1 MKLRNLITL
10 VFLSAVTLG
19 SCTKEDMVGPDASFS
34 TSLIDATATDAT
46 AYAGEAFWVKVKRT
60 NSEFYSLYKGETGS
74 IFGAQGAKG
83 ETFSITTDSLSVTYK
98 AAGTYILTIVASSSG
113 NQAADYKQKVDSITI
128 NVLDRRTA
136 FESFVFY
143 QSATEKVSG
152 VITESE
158 EGNTIFGE
166 AADYPDRNYTSKPIF
181 TTKSPNAEVYLV
193 KDGVE
198 TLLTSN
204 KTDVDFSTADV
215 KPLLIR
221 VKPPFGDVSDF
232 TVTLAKKEPSDEAV
246 IGFVQII
253 EGINVLDLATRVLI
267 PGSVPERYALDM
279 VCTKTIKTAKHE
291 LYKLKINSS
300 YASTVKLQIA
310 ITDKKGVTTRNFY
323 VFSPNVKYDIQN
335 IETIRVIPENLKD
348 SIDYEFKLFD
358 PVFDVKDKAA
368 FQFVEGKNGVFNPLL
383 NGDVDMAAKTISFFM
398 SKSGYGD
405 NFKALKAKWKTS
417 ATNVT
422 VDGVDVTSGVTTF
435 DFTGDPEANVWK
447 KKFTFFL
454 NYTPFEF
461 DVVINLTE

>member
-10 VFLSAVTLG
+10 VFLSAVAFG
-19 SCTKEDMVGPDASFS
+19 SCTKEDMIGPDPSFS

-74 IFGAQGAKG
+74 IFGVQGAKG

-98 AAGTYILTIVASSSG
+98 AAGTYILTIVASSAG
-113 NQAADYKQKVDSITI
+113 NQAADYDQKVDSITI

-166 AADYPDRNYTSKPIF
+166 AADYPGRNYTSKPIF
-181 TTKSPNAEVYLV
+181 STKSPNAEVYLV

-198 TLLTSN
+198 TLLISN

-215 KPLLIR
+215 KPLLFR

-232 TVTLAKKEPSDEAV
+232 TVTLAKKEPSKEAV
-246 IGFVQII
+246 IGFVQILK
-253 EGINVLDLATRVLI
+253 GTSVLDLATRVLI

-279 VCTKTIKTAKHE
+279 VCTKTDKTKT
-291 LYKLKINSS
+291 YKLKISSS

-310 ITDKKGVTTRNFY
+310 ITKNKVTTHDFY
-323 VFSPNVKYDIQN
+323 VFIPNVAYDIKN
-335 IETIRVIPENLKD
+335 IETIRVIPENQKD

-358 PVFDVKDKAA
+358 PVFDTTDKAA
-368 FQFVEGKNGVFNPLL
+368 FQFVEGKNGAFNPLL
-383 NGDVDMAAKTISFFM
+383 NGDVDMTAKTISFFM

-435 DFTGDPEANVWK
+435 DFTGDPEADVWK
-447 KKFTFFL
+447 KKFTFLL
-454 NYTPFEF
+454 NYTPFDF